1 MQNLQIFSYEGSP
14 IEFEVIDGKV
24 FANATAMFKA
34 GNTRLDNWKNSSNT
48 YRYAKG
54 VSQKLGIAENQLL
67 VIRHG
72 GLEPQGTWIHECL
85 ILNAARYISVEF
97 ELWCDE
103 KLSELLRTGK
113 TQLAPA
119 FNLPDFTDPVAAA
132 RAWAN
137 AVEAGQKAT
146 QQLQQQ
152 APRIA
157 YLQNV
162 IDSPDTINTTQLAKE
177 FGMSAKALN
186 QYLINDTTGQ
196 ATIGIG

>member
-1 MQNLQIFSYEGSP
+1 M
-14 IEFEVIDGKV
+14 
-24 FANATAMFKA
+24 
-34 GNTRLDNWKNSSNT
+34 
-48 YRYAKG
+48 
-54 VSQKLGIAENQLL
+54 
-67 VIRHG
+67 IRHG

-97 ELWCDE
+97 ELWCDD
-103 KLSELLRTGK
+103 KVSELLRTGK
-113 TQLAPA
+113 TQLVPPA

-186 QYLINDTTGQ
+186 QYLINDTAGNRHHWDRM
-196 ATIGIG
+196 AE

>member
-24 FANATAMFKA
+24 FANSTAMFKA
-34 GNTRLDNWKNSSNT
+34 GNARLDNWKNSSNT

-67 VIRHG
+67 VIRQG

-119 FNLPDFTDPVAAA
+119 
-132 RAWAN
+132 
-137 AVEAGQKAT
+137 
-146 QQLQQQ
+146 
-152 APRIA
+152 
-157 YLQNV
+157 
-162 IDSPDTINTTQLAKE
+162 TTTK
-177 FGMSAKALN
+177 
-186 QYLINDTTGQ
+186 TTSG
-196 ATIGIG
+196 GGH